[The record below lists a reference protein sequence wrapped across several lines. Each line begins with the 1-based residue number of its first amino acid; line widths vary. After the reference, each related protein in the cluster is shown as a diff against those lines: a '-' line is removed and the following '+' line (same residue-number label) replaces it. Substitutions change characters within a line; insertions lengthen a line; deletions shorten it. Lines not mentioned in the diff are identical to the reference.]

1 MKSKMLTLAAAAA
14 VGAFAAQPAAAQ
26 ESQALNATVIDLA
39 CYVNMGVMGPD
50 HRECAQ
56 VCADAGIA
64 LGFLGSDGQ
73 IYLATA
79 PGMAQSVTPT
89 LRPHAEHEVTVTGVI
104 HERGGVRSIV
114 VDKIEMRG
122 G

>member
-1 MKSKMLTLAAAAA
+1 MKSKMLTLAAVAAL
-14 VGAFAAQPAAAQ
+14 GAFAAQPAQAQ
-26 ESQALNATVIDLA
+26 EAQTLTATVIDLA
-39 CYVNMGVMGPD
+39 CYVNMGVTGEE

-56 VCADAGIA
+56 VCADAGLA

-89 LRPHAEHEVTVTGVI
+89 LRPHAEHEVAVTGKVM
-104 HERGGVRSIV
+104 ERNGARSIV
-114 VDKIEMRG
+114 VEKIEMK
-122 G
+122 